1 MAEGGDGENEEVKRR
16 EMDLVHKILVEIRQP
31 VEHNDSLSRKQANTK
46 DISTV
51 PSAHLQTK
59 HSSHYAAS
67 ARALSLSLL
76 YISKVIYKVKFHSSF
91 NPKPSSGR
99 LLAAEYPPSSRLLP
113 EGHPYRAESICFW
126 KYRQA
131 AVSLCISRSQ

>member
-1 MAEGGDGENEEVKRR
+1 MAKGEDGENEEVKRR

-51 PSAHLQTK
+51 PGAHLQTK

-67 ARALSLSLL
+67 ALSLSLSL
-76 YISKVIYKVKFHSSF
+76 SSISQK
-91 NPKPSSGR
+91 
-99 LLAAEYPPSSRLLP
+99 
-113 EGHPYRAESICFW
+113 
-126 KYRQA
+126 
-131 AVSLCISRSQ
+131 